1 MRICYNKTMK
11 KVFIVHGFGGIPNGG
26 WRPWL
31 MGELAK
37 KDIYASALP
46 MPNPEAPKKEEW
58 IKTIVDAVKQPNEE
72 IFLVGHSLGV
82 PAILRYLETLSVGQK
97 IGGAVLVSGPL
108 FIIQKNGYECVNKF
122 LENSFDFEHLKNVCN
137 NFVVVHG
144 SDDQMVSFNDAEQIS
159 KNLTC
164 ELVSVPEGKHLNV
177 SAGFYEVPQILSSL
191 EKIIF

>member
-1 MRICYNKTMK
+1 MI
-11 KVFIVHGFGGIPNGG
+11 HGFNGEPNGG

-31 MGELAK
+31 MGELTK
-37 KDIYASALP
+37 KDIYACALP
-46 MPNPEAPKKEEW
+46 MPNPEAPVKEEW
-58 IKTIVDAVKQPNEE
+58 IKTISNATGQPNEE

-97 IGGAVLVSGPL
+97 IGGAVLVSGP
-108 FIIQKNGYECVNKF
+108 FSIIQKNGYECVNKF
-122 LENSFDFEHLKNVCN
+122 LENSFDFKHIKNVCN

-159 KNLTC
+159 KNLAC
-164 ELVSVPEGKHLNV
+164 ELVSVPGGKHLNG

>member
-1 MRICYNKTMK
+1 MK
-11 KVFIVHGFGGIPNGG
+11 KVFMIHGFNGEPNGG

-37 KDIYASALP
+37 KDIYACALP
-46 MPNPEAPKKEEW
+46 MPSPEVPIKEEW
-58 IKTIVDAVKQPNEE
+58 IKTITDAVKTPNKE

-97 IGGAVLVSGPL
+97 IGGAVLVSGPP

-144 SDDQMVSFNDAEQIS
+144 SDDQIVSFNDAEQIS
-159 KNLTC
+159 KNLAC
-164 ELVSVPEGKHLNV
+164 ELVSVSGGKHLNG
-177 SAGFYEVPQILSSL
+177 SAGFYKVPEILDSL
-191 EKIIF
+191 KKMIF